1 MHPTFRSAL
10 EIYDVGG
17 RFRCIFADLYKYQY
31 RKLLIQNLKSSK
43 LNLRN
48 WNALNEKDISS
59 QEVGCKT
66 KDSNILKLLP
76 TIIDL
81 IKINDKNKDLHKLV
95 ANIVNNEPNDTEDPS
110 VRGHHLRIR
119 RF

>member
-48 WNALNEKDISS
+48 WNRGEESPMDFHYFGQFKYEFDNFKLKQDPLHTLNSE
-59 QEVGCKT
+59 T
-66 KDSNILKLLP
+66 RN
-76 TIIDL
+76 
-81 IKINDKNKDLHKLV
+81 
-95 ANIVNNEPNDTEDPS
+95 
-110 VRGHHLRIR
+110 
-119 RF
+119 

>member
-10 EIYDVGG
+10 KIYDVGG

-31 RKLLIQNLKSSK
+31 RKLLIQNLKNSK

-48 WNALNEKDISS
+48 WNALNERDISS

-66 KDSNILKLLP
+66 KDSNISKLQA

-95 ANIVNNEPNDTEDPS
+95 ANIVNNEPSDTEDPS
-110 VRGHHLRIR
+110 LREQHLRIR

>member
-10 EIYDVGG
+10 KIYDVGG

-48 WNALNEKDISS
+48 WNALNER
-59 QEVGCKT
+59 
-66 KDSNILKLLP
+66 LKYFEAP
-76 TIIDL
+76 G
-81 IKINDKNKDLHKLV
+81 
-95 ANIVNNEPNDTEDPS
+95 NNYRSYQN
-110 VRGHHLRIR
+110 
-119 RF
+119 